1 MRNSDVSSMPND
13 RVAILVTVSNGIDDT
28 LIINP
33 EEIAFGK
40 LDETGTKFYC
50 IDNSKSYEPLDKNLY
65 NLEPGKLY
73 YCFDKSIVELKDIYG
88 DNLNTN
94 ALMCCYMSNILD
106 TLNIAIKGDKNKYN
120 IHSIPYES
128 IKKRTSDPI
137 EEITRPEEK
146 NETIVEEK
154 LKKNDNSVKT
164 VYSNLRAV
172 DYTDPASVL
181 RNINNIE
188 FENYL
193 KERVIGNDR
202 VIEDTV
208 TTILMNL
215 STNNPKLVNNIL
227 TVGPTG
233 TGKTYT
239 YELIS
244 EYLGVPFVRI
254 NASTLST
261 AGYKGDDTSDL
272 LGKIWEASKH
282 NIALANKAIVMLDEF
297 DKLKKTD
304 LSIKESAQNDLL
316 TLLEGSK
323 IDFEVNSHTGER
335 LELDTG
341 CMTFIGSGAFS
352 ELFSDKKVGITNP
365 IGFLTPEQRVE
376 FEKNK
381 KTSKTSITKAE
392 LIKYGIKEEL
402 IGRFRKYNIYANL
415 DAEGLKRVMKES
427 KESILNLTKERYL
440 NQFNVEFDCDDSFID
455 EIVRL
460 ALEENLGGRSLNN
473 VTETV
478 FGRIDRQ
485 VLMLD
490 HSERNYFTLTREN
503 VLDNDKKLEL
513 RKKM

>member
-1 MRNSDVSSMPND
+1 MNNDNVISLPND
-13 RVAILVTVSNGIDDT
+13 YFVILCSTTKDADGN
-28 LIINP
+28 LILNP
-33 EEIAFGK
+33 QEVAFGK
-40 LDETGTKFYC
+40 FKDLDNSFYC
-50 IDNSKSYEPLDKNLY
+50 ILNSKSYESLY
-65 NLEPGKLY
+65 DNMNNLEEGKLY
-73 YCFDKSIVELKDIYG
+73 YCFERSLDELRELYG
-88 DNLNTN
+88 ENLDNNDL
-94 ALMCCYMSNILD
+94 ASHYMVDVLD
-106 TLNIAIKGDKNKYN
+106 TYNIAIKDGSSYT
-120 IHSIPYES
+120 IHSIPLSAIE
-128 IKKRTSDPI
+128 KRSDDPI
-137 EEITRPEEK
+137 EELTRPEEK

-154 LKKNDNSVKT
+154 PKKNDNSVKT

-172 DYTDPASVL
+172 DYTDPDSVL

-316 TLLEGSK
+316 TLIEGSK
-323 IDFEVNSHTGER
+323 IDFEVNSHTGQR

-376 FEKNK
+376 FENNRRK
-381 KTSKTSITKAE
+381 SKTSITKAE

-503 VLDNDKKLEL
+503 VLDNDKKLVL